1 MDQRFGLLQSPMPQ
15 SYVIFMRKSASTGL
29 RQQKR
34 QNHVLYC
41 KFFIFPSGVWKITKN
56 IQVPKME
63 FFSLNKFRLFCGCF
77 FLNLEPS
84 GTQSRPYRKC
94 FIQPAV
100 LRCAIFIQV
109 ELQREAIGVLT
120 LSKFLAEETLSSH
133 MLLAARLASVFF
145 LCVFCRG
152 CGLGGFSGYLWETR
166 HKTTKNPLLHHGG
179 CCEHEWSFDQVHH
192 WFLLWAWMKKHAMLK
207 NPLITVRF

>member
-34 QNHVLYC
+34 PNMSYTVSFLFFPRESEKSPRTFRYLQME
-41 KFFIFPSGVWKITKN
+41 KFPE
-56 IQVPKME
+56 QVPAVLWV
-63 FFSLNKFRLFCGCF
+63 FF